1 MPTVTQSPPA
11 GTSTKAVLA
20 TLPLVRVVDDEAAIQ
35 ALITNMGPIGGFA
48 VSAHTT
54 AGDLLAN
61 LDESRI
67 GCLVIDLFLPDM
79 TGIELLEQLAGRGC
93 ALPVVFTSGMARVSE
108 AVKAIK
114 LGSIDFLEK
123 PFGVE
128 AMVAAIQRAI
138 ELDRERRHSGATC
151 DGLRRRFARLSP
163 RESQV
168 MELVVQGAAN
178 KEVAHR
184 LGLSPKTVEVHR
196 ANVMRKTEAASLAEL
211 VRMHV
216 AIRG

>member
-1 MPTVTQSPPA
+1 MPAVTQSTPG
-11 GTSTKAVLA
+11 GTSTIAPA
-20 TLPLVRVVDDEAAIQ
+20 TMPLVRVVDDEISIQ
-35 ALITNMGPIGGFA
+35 ALFTNMGPIGGFA
-48 VSAHTT
+48 VATHTT
-54 AGDLLAN
+54 AGELLAN
-61 LDESRI
+61 LDEERI

-79 TGIELLEQLAGRGC
+79 TGIELLQQLATRGC

-128 AMVAAIQRAI
+128 DMLAAINRAI
-138 ELDRERRHSGATC
+138 DLDRERRRSGATC

-216 AIRG
+216 TIRG